1 MIFECYSKGS
11 WEADHPLPVLVTLD
25 RYLAETHVLALGKGA
40 RIRAFKGAHRRGLAV
55 VSERVLTGKLGLDAM
70 DMEGIF

>member
-25 RYLAETHVLALGKGA
+25 RYLAETHVLTLGKGA
-40 RIRAFKGAHRRGLAV
+40 VLRAVQGGSQRGLAV